1 MNPRILATIGAV
13 VLLAGCADNP
23 PPPSPFLIIFGAITR
38 NTINRPTSRVEECHE
53 VRSAQIIE
61 GEAQVLTY
69 RVCGSP
75 DVGWHVE
82 AP

>member
-23 PPPSPFLIIFGAITR
+23 PPPSPFLIIFG
-38 NTINRPTSRVEECHE
+38 
-53 VRSAQIIE
+53 
-61 GEAQVLTY
+61 VLTY